1 MNPKS
6 LLKNEDAVS
15 ITVGFILILFITVLV
30 FTATIL
36 SFHTLTL
43 NSQKGV
49 MRESFDILG
58 SGFAARVTSMDTL
71 VNLTVSNGG
80 TVNQLEYDFSIP
92 ASIADES
99 YGINIT
105 RERIFLDA
113 ENDAKAWIPFNSS
126 YNITEQIYSNAQDYT
141 LRYDNITNSMIIEQQ

>member
-1 MNPKS
+1 MNPKN

-15 ITVGFILILFITVLV
+15 ITLGFILILSITVLV
-30 FTATIL
+30 FSAIVL
-36 SFHTLTL
+36 SFYTLTQH
-43 NSQKGV
+43 SQEAA

-71 VNLTVSNGG
+71 VNITKSNGG

-92 ASIADES
+92 AYIANDG

-113 ENDAKAWIPFNSS
+113 ENNAKAWIPFNSS
-126 YNITEQIYSNAQDYT
+126 YNITGQIYSNAQDYT
-141 LRYDNITNSMIIEQQ
+141 LGYDNNNNSMKIEQQ

>member
-1 MNPKS
+1 MNPKN
-6 LLKNEDAVS
+6 LLNNEDAVS

-30 FTATIL
+30 FSATIL
-36 SFHTLTL
+36 SFYALTL
-43 NSQKGV
+43 NSQQAA

-71 VNLTVSNGG
+71 VNITRSNGG
-80 TVNQLEYDFSIP
+80 AVNQLEYDFSVPI
-92 ASIADES
+92 SIANEE

-113 ENDAKAWIPFNSS
+113 ENGAKAWVPFNSS
-126 YNITEQIYSNAQDYT
+126 YNITEHIYSNAQDYT
-141 LRYDNITNSMIIEQQ
+141 LSYDNNTNTMKIKQQ

>member
-1 MNPKS
+1 MNPKN

-30 FTATIL
+30 FSATIL
-36 SFHTLTL
+36 SFHALTL
-43 NSQKGV
+43 NSQRAA

-71 VNLTVSNGG
+71 VNITTSNGG
-80 TVNQLEYDFSIP
+80 HVNQLEYDFSIP

-105 RERIFLDA
+105 RQKIFLDA
-113 ENDAKAWIPFNSS
+113 ENGAKAWIPFNSS
-126 YNITEQIYSNAQDYT
+126 FNITGQIYSNAQDYT
-141 LRYDNITNSMIIEQQ
+141 LIYDSNNISMKIKQQ

>member
-1 MNPKS
+1 MNPKN

-15 ITVGFILILFITVLV
+15 ITLGFILILFITVLV
-30 FTATIL
+30 FSATIL
-36 SFHTLTL
+36 SFYTLTQH
-43 NSQKGV
+43 SQEAA

-71 VNLTVSNGG
+71 VNITTSNGG
-80 TVNQLEYDFSIP
+80 IVNQMEYDFSIP
-92 ASIADES
+92 ASIANEG

-113 ENDAKAWIPFNSS
+113 ENNAKAWIPFNSS

-141 LRYDNITNSMIIEQQ
+141 LSYDNNNNSMKIEQQ

>member
-6 LLKNEDAVS
+6 FLRNEDAVS

-30 FTATIL
+30 FSATIL
-36 SFHTLTL
+36 SFYTLTQH
-43 NSQKGV
+43 SQQAA

-71 VNLTVSNGG
+71 VNMTKSNGG
-80 TVNQLEYDFSIP
+80 TVNNLEYEFSIP
-92 ASIADES
+92 VSIANEE

-105 RERIFLDA
+105 GERIFLDA
-113 ENDAKAWIPFNSS
+113 ENDAKSWIPFNSS
-126 YNITEQIYSNAQDYT
+126 YKITEQIYSNAQDYT
-141 LRYDNITNSMIIEQQ
+141 LSYDNNNKSMIIKQQ

>member
-15 ITVGFILILFITVLV
+15 ITVGFILMLSLTVLV
-30 FTATIL
+30 FCAIVL
-36 SFHTLTL
+36 SFYTLEQQ
-43 NSQKGV
+43 SQEAA

-58 SGFAARVTSMDTL
+58 SGFAARITSMDTL
-71 VNLTVSNGG
+71 INITTSNGG

-92 ASIADES
+92 ASIANEG

-105 RERIFLDA
+105 REMIFLDA
-113 ENDAKAWIPFNSS
+113 ENNAKAWIPFNSS
-126 YNITEQIYSNAQDYT
+126 YNITGQIYSSAQDYT
-141 LRYDNITNSMIIEQQ
+141 LSDNNSNSMKIEQQ

>member
-1 MNPKS
+1 MNPKN

-15 ITVGFILILFITVLV
+15 ISVGFILILFITVLV
-30 FTATIL
+30 FSATIL
-36 SFHTLTL
+36 SFYTLTQ
-43 NSQKGV
+43 NSQQSA
-49 MRESFDILG
+49 MRESFDNLG

-71 VNLTVSNGG
+71 VNITKSNGG

-92 ASIADES
+92 ASIANEE

-126 YNITEQIYSNAQDYT
+126 YNINEQIYSNAQDYT
-141 LRYDNITNSMIIEQQ
+141 LSYDNNTNSMIIEQQ